1 MWIRIYR
8 ETSDSR
14 HKIDTLQYVSP
25 NNEEALE
32 NVVFTENGEIQDRR
46 IVKIAN
52 GEGFLVINRG
62 VNASSSPMQP
72 MLTMQANQI
81 CLLVRYGFTFFIYLF
96 NILFGYQMEM
106 EIYFSYILSFS
117 ECLLTI

>member
-52 GEGFLVINRG
+52 GEGFLLINRG

-96 NILFGYQMEM
+96 KM